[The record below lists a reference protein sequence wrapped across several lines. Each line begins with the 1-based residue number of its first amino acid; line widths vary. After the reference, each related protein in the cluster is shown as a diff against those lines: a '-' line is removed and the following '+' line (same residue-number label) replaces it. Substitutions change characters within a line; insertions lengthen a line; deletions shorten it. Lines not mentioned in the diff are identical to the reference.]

1 MTRLLPSY
9 TIAVDLGQVN
19 DSTAIV
25 VAERIGVPTGRI
37 DLVPNAASYFDGNEH
52 LPRTIAWPET
62 LGSYDLI
69 HLQRLPL
76 GTPYTALP
84 ETLRAIEHQLRQR
97 WCDLA
102 LQRHQVSASMTDAP
116 VELIV
121 DQTGVGRPVVDL
133 LRQAGF
139 DPIAITITGGDQVIP
154 VERREFR
161 VPKRNLVGAVQVLLQ
176 TRRLRWAR
184 SLPEAATLKQE
195 LDNFKAKISLAGH
208 DSYGAGEDWR
218 EGNHDDLVLST
229 ALGCWYGEFEHSE
242 AERSRV
248 SVSSYLVPDDDNDYN
263 DRRWM

>member
-1 MTRLLPSY
+1 
-9 TIAVDLGQVN
+9 
-19 DSTAIV
+19 
-25 VAERIGVPTGRI
+25 VPTGRI
-37 DLVPNAASYFDGNEH
+37 DLVPNVASYFDGNEH
-52 LPRTIAWPET
+52 LPRTIAWPQT
-62 LGSYDLI
+62 VGSYDLI

-84 ETLRAIEHQLRQR
+84 ETLRAIAHQLCQR
-97 WCDLA
+97 WGDLVF
-102 LQRHQVSASMTDAP
+102 QRHYVSPSMTDAP

-176 TRRLRWAR
+176 TRRLRWAS
-184 SLPEAATLKQE
+184 SLPEAATLTQE
-195 LDNFKAKISLAGH
+195 LDNFKAKISFAGH

-248 SVSSYLVPDDDNDYN
+248 SVSSYLVPDDDDDYN